1 MASLP
6 ALFFDISEGGFPS
19 TLFAFARGDASPIP
33 SPYPIRPHVHFL
45 CPQFR
50 KLNKVKNT
58 LDVKV
63 LRNGDEAL
71 VPGSDIMV
79 GDLLVLEAGDKVCA
93 DGVFVRGEGGEVQLD
108 ESALTGESK
117 PVR

>member
-1 MASLP
+1 MFLGCPLP
-6 ALFFDISEGGFPS
+6 APHLVVP
-19 TLFAFARGDASPIP
+19 LLP
-33 SPYPIRPHVHFL
+33 SPPPPP
-45 CPQFR
+45 PQFR

-63 LRNGDEAL
+63 IRNGDEAL

-79 GDLLVLEAGDKVCA
+79 GDLLVLEAGDKACA
-93 DGVFVRGEGGEVQLD
+93 DGIFVRGEAGEGEVNLD
-108 ESALTGESK
+108 ESTLTGESE